1 MSELQLDDRTIYAIA
16 RQVVEQL
23 RATAGE
29 STSSS
34 LVDAAELARRMGV
47 DRSYVYAHA
56 DELGAVRLGTGAKP
70 RLRFDVEVAKAAHGG
85 HAATPADPELDPPS
99 PARARRRPRRVDRPG
114 ALRSRPASIPPAKDL
129 P

>member
-1 MSELQLDDRTIYAIA
+1 MSLQLDERTIDAIA
-16 RQVVEQL
+16 CRVVEQL

-34 LVDAAELARRMGV
+34 LVDAAELARLLGV
-47 DRSYVYAHA
+47 DRSWIYAHA

-70 RLRFDVEVAKAAHGG
+70 RLRFDVEVAKAAHGCR
-85 HAATPADPELDPPS
+85 ASAPADAELGPPS
-99 PARARRRPRRVDRPG
+99 PARARRRARRGARPG
-114 ALRSRPASIPPAKDL
+114 VLRSRPATIPPAKDL